1 MTQLVIDVILFYI
14 VLAIFIFSIIF
25 FINLYAK
32 TKNNTYLILGIL
44 FLVIQNIYYVI
55 GMRHIFSLYN
65 NNDNDKSIKNIDESI
80 KSGLP
85 LVLLFNSLLII
96 FITIFIVFYIKNKNY
111 LFLILAIIFTLIY
124 LYYTTGTIV
133 LGNIFNTDINSN
145 DWHFKK

>member
-14 VLAIFIFSIIF
+14 VLTIFIFSIIF

-44 FLVIQNIYYVI
+44 FLIIQNIYYVI
-55 GMRHIFSLYN
+55 GMRHIFSLN
-65 NNDNDKSIKNIDESI
+65 NNDKYIKNIDESI

-85 LVLLFNSLLII
+85 LLLLFNSLLII

-133 LGNIFNTDINSN
+133 VGNIFNTDINSN